1 MVCRARGLDYVLHM
15 LSRPIN
21 SLGRRGT
28 HINSLT
34 SGKPDGGVVWSTDG
48 APLAHPVSC
57 LLYAFASL
65 INSLPSGK
73 LLGGS
78 LLRSMSARL

>member
-34 SGKPDGGVVWSTDG
+34 SGRKDGGVVWSTG
-48 APLAHPVSC
+48 WAPLAHPVLC
-57 LLYAFASL
+57 FY
-65 INSLPSGK
+65 
-73 LLGGS
+73 
-78 LLRSMSARL
+78 RLCVSNKFSHFRKK

>member
-28 HINSLT
+28 HINYLT
-34 SGKPDGGVVWSTDG
+34 SDSGVVWSTDG
-48 APLAHPVSC
+48 APLAHPVLC
-57 LLYAFASL
+57 FY
-65 INSLPSGK
+65 
-73 LLGGS
+73 
-78 LLRSMSARL
+78 RLCVSNKFSHFRKK